1 MDTRPCVAVA
11 ASGGRDSTA
20 LLHCVTRQA
29 RALGVE
35 VVALHV
41 HHGLQ
46 SQADAWLG
54 QVRAQARRW
63 GAGFAA
69 TRLDGCVPRGE
80 SVEAWARRERY
91 AALAVMARATGCGLV
106 LLAHHRR
113 DQAETVLLQA
123 LRGGGPAGLAAMPD
137 CIDRAGLVWARPWLA
152 QPREAIEAYV
162 RRHRLRWV
170 DDGSNDSPGPAR
182 NRLRLQV
189 WPALTAAFP
198 DAEGRAGARRPGA
211 RRTPP
216 PCWPRWPRSD
226 LRDVRAARGRA
237 GCRALPGPAAAAPA
251 RAAAPLAAADVLP
264 TPVPETLVMRLAA
277 ELGTN
282 PGARPRARL
291 RAPPESPAKPDEAA
305 AVARG
310 IRSGGCWPAGPGEV
324 RLYRGA
330 LRWLPSARSAVAS
343 PSPPV
348 DRPPLMLDLSATGL
362 HPVPLWGG
370 SWRVRR
376 VRTGGV
382 LGERLHQAQ
391 LRPRAGGEQF
401 QATPGGVPRSLK
413 KQFQAAAVPAWAR
426 GAPLLYAGD
435 GALLCVPGLGIDARQ
450 AVPAGQPQLFVEWIP
465 DRLEA

>member
-29 RALGVE
+29 RAQGVA

-41 HHGLQ
+41 HHGLRP
-46 SQADAWLG
+46 QADAWLA

-63 GAGFAA
+63 GADVAV
-69 TRLDGCVPRGE
+69 TRLDGRVPRGE

-91 AALAVMARATGCGLV
+91 AALAAMARATGCSVV
-106 LLAHHRR
+106 LLAQHRR

-123 LRGGGPAGLAAMPD
+123 LRGGGAAGLSAMPAAVERD
-137 CIDRAGLVWARPWLA
+137 GLFWVRPWLA

-162 RRHRLRWV
+162 RRHRLAWV
-170 DDGSNDSPGPAR
+170 DDDSNDDPRHAR

-198 DAEGRAGARRPGA
+198 DAEGVLAEVARRA
-211 RRTPP
+211 QDAAAILAEVAQ
-216 PCWPRWPRSD
+216 SD
-226 LRDVRAARGRA
+226 LRVA
-237 GCRALPGPAAAAPA
+237 ALPDGRLDAV
-251 RAAAPLAAADVLP
+251 RCLALPPPRRRELLRLWLQGVLP

-282 PGARPRARL
+282 PGARARARL